1 LLGITYDQLFKVL
14 TTVSY
19 SRTTTY
25 DSNIYSGVGI
35 SSSSS
40 NSGTISSG
48 FGSYNNL
55 VSSSINST
63 SSNISSFAF
72 LTNDMIQQN
81 IHALMKVL
89 YRNIVYWINERINQA
104 HESLLN
110 DDKQLYLDSRQQQ
123 QQQQQQQQEHQ
134 YLSISTTSINNNNN
148 NNNIN
153 HSYNNITPGDGMKY
167 IEIIDTIGMEA
178 IEINSL
184 EQLLINYT
192 AELFQ
197 FQSFQQYFSKDII
210 GNNSDMNYISSR
222 NLTLICT
229 QQRLYNQ
236 SLSS

>member
-1 LLGITYDQLFKVL
+1 MLGITYDQLFKVL

-19 SRTTTY
+19 SRSTTF
-25 DSNIYSGVGI
+25 DSNIYSGVS

-40 NSGTISSG
+40 NGTISSG

-63 SSNISSFAF
+63 SNNISSYAF

-104 HESLLN
+104 HESLLH

-123 QQQQQQQQEHQ
+123 QQQQQQEHQ
-134 YLSISTTSINNNNN
+134 YLSISTTAINYNNN

-210 GNNSDMNYISSR
+210 GNNSDMYYISSR

-236 SLSS
+236 SLSSL

>member
-1 LLGITYDQLFKVL
+1 
-14 TTVSY
+14 
-19 SRTTTY
+19 
-25 DSNIYSGVGI
+25 
-35 SSSSS
+35 
-40 NSGTISSG
+40 
-48 FGSYNNL
+48 
-55 VSSSINST
+55 
-63 SSNISSFAF
+63 
-72 LTNDMIQQN
+72 MIQQN

-89 YRNIVYWINERINQA
+89 YRNIVHWINERINQA

-134 YLSISTTSINNNNN
+134 YLSISTTSINYNNN

-210 GNNSDMNYISSR
+210 GNNSDMYYISSC

-236 SLSS
+236 SLPS